1 MPRTGR
7 PPVFDHLKQQT
18 FLRLIAAGLSVRD
31 AARQIGVSRS
41 TVFHRKQDN
50 PAFAAAYEQAKF
62 QTLPALL
69 EHVHSAGARSW
80 RASAWLLERLRPDLF
95 GRRVALGFDPAVPKP
110 PKPRPASVATEE
122 MVVDFIDSLRL
133 LPEAQAVA
141 KAKLA
146 ELEDQQHA
154 WDAARKAYAAEIDRR
169 GRPHD
174 FTPLDSIPV
183 PGSLASNAT
192 PAQSPLPPEIVDVS
206 LPTAESRKSENSTP
220 AENAQL
226 EPAQP
231 QPTTAD
237 AANIGLSGAPAPT

>member
-7 PPVFDHLKQQT
+7 PPVFDHVKQQT

-41 TVFHRKQDN
+41 TIFHRKQEN
-50 PAFAAAYEQAKF
+50 PAFAAACDQARF

-69 EHVHSAGARSW
+69 EHVQSEGARSW

-154 WDAARKAYAAEIDRR
+154 WHAARKAYAAEIDRR
-169 GRPHD
+169 DRPHD
-174 FTPLDSIPV
+174 FSPLDYIPL

-192 PAQSPLPPEIVDVS
+192 PAQSPLLPETADVPD
-206 LPTAESRKSENSTP
+206 PTTDSKKSNNSTP
-220 AENAQL
+220 PENAQL
-226 EPAQP
+226 EPAQL
-231 QPTTAD
+231 QPTTSD
-237 AANIGLSGAPAPT
+237 AANIGLSAL